1 MTEPH
6 ASRGAEGRLRGWR
19 WLALA
24 WLLVLVAVAWH
35 HVRFWQAPR
44 IDSDI
49 LALLPMDAGDPAV
62 ADATRRI
69 AGNSARDV
77 VVMLGAV
84 DAEAALRAR
93 DAFEAAVRA
102 STGDGAGLLVA
113 ERSPEDWFAQARAA
127 LAPYRD
133 RLLTE
138 AQRRQL
144 EQTPADALA
153 ESALAALYGPMGA
166 PRLTEWRDDPLG
178 LWPHW
183 WQAQVAASG
192 MALDADGLL

>member
-69 AGNSARDV
+69 AGNSAHFRQLPV
-77 VVMLGAV
+77 ANLGACIRFMRLPWC
-84 DAEAALRAR
+84 DGYEIAFDRIDRAT
-93 DAFEAAVRA
+93 D
-102 STGDGAGLLVA
+102 L
-113 ERSPEDWFAQARAA
+113 
-127 LAPYRD
+127 
-133 RLLTE
+133 
-138 AQRRQL
+138 
-144 EQTPADALA
+144 
-153 ESALAALYGPMGA
+153 
-166 PRLTEWRDDPLG
+166 
-178 LWPHW
+178 
-183 WQAQVAASG
+183 
-192 MALDADGLL
+192 

>member
-153 ESALAALYGPMGA
+153 ESALAARTA
-166 PRLTEWRDDPLG
+166 PWGRRG
-178 LWPHW
+178 
-183 WQAQVAASG
+183 
-192 MALDADGLL
+192 

>member
-6 ASRGAEGRLRGWR
+6 ASPGAEGRPRGWR

-24 WLLVLVAVAWH
+24 WLLALVAVAWH
-35 HVRFWQAPR
+35 QVRFWQAPR

-77 VVMLGAV
+77 VVMLDAV
-84 DAEAALRAR
+84 DTEAALRAR

-102 STGDGAGLLVA
+102 STGNGAGLLVA

-127 LAPYRD
+127 L
-133 RLLTE
+133 RL
-138 AQRRQL
+138 
-144 EQTPADALA
+144 
-153 ESALAALYGPMGA
+153 G
-166 PRLTEWRDDPLG
+166 
-178 LWPHW
+178 
-183 WQAQVAASG
+183 
-192 MALDADGLL
+192 